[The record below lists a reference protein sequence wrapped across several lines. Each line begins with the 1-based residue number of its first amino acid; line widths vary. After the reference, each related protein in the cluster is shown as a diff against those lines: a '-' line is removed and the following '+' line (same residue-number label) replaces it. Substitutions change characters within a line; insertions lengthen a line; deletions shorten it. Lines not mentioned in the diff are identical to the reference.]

1 MKPTSPP
8 RAFYLGAAGL
18 YAANSLWT
26 TFLLWQMLAVTHSI
40 LWVAM
45 AVAVGAVPT
54 VVVGLTGPDWGVRG
68 RMALWLTGFGVALA
82 VAAPA
87 IPHTPWGLLA
97 AALAEG
103 WLDSRLIPKAQ
114 AWMMAQ
120 ASSENAPHVSS
131 RFEFASRT
139 GMVAGPLLAG
149 AGLTV
154 LGARGSILLT
164 ALLFLATAMAWQHIA
179 DTARKPSQSQPVRRR
194 DAWQAIRADR
204 FLTTALGVRAGSNL
218 LWPAFTV
225 AIPLMM
231 VHAWHAHALGYGA
244 VRTLWGL
251 STVVGTVLVIPY
263 LLKHLKASYFL
274 SWVLTGLAFWGI
286 GQSTHLWSVFIWV
299 AAGAL
304 SSPVVH
310 VALDSH
316 IGTTVR
322 AQDQGGVFAI
332 QRLVMAVVNLAGLAL
347 VSVAIKHVGPGQ
359 TLTAAGILM
368 AVAALGG
375 WFFWNRR
382 RALYA
387 PIISPRD

>member
-1 MKPTSPP
+1 MKLTSPH
-8 RAFYLGAAGL
+8 RAFYLGVAGL

-26 TFLLWQMLAVTHSI
+26 TLLLWQMLVVTHSG

-68 RMALWLTGFGVALA
+68 RMTLWLAGFAVLLA
-82 VAAPA
+82 IAAPE

-103 WLDSRLIPKAQ
+103 WIDSRLIPKAQ

-120 ASSENAPHVSS
+120 ASPENAPHVSS
-131 RFEFASRT
+131 RFEFSSRS
-139 GMVAGPLLAG
+139 GMVTGPLLAG

-154 LGARGSILLT
+154 LGAQGSILLT
-164 ALLFLATAMAWQHIA
+164 AFLFMATALAWRHIA
-179 DTARKPSQSQPVRRR
+179 DPERSASPSHPVRRR
-194 DAWQAIRADR
+194 DAWHAIRADR

-231 VHAWHAHALGYGA
+231 VHAWHSHALGYGA

-251 STVVGTVLVIPY
+251 STVAGTVLVIPY

-274 SWVLTGLAFWGI
+274 SWVLTGIAFLGI

-322 AQDQGGVFAI
+322 VQDQSGVFAI

-359 TLTAAGILM
+359 TLTGAGILM
-368 AVAALGG
+368 AVAALVGG
-375 WFFWNRR
+375 VLWNRR
-382 RALYA
+382 RAVYA
-387 PIISPRD
+387 PTISPHR